1 MKKTPSLIDW
11 NLLKSAMEKAAGP
24 VADMAKQK
32 LVETAE
38 MAARAAD
45 MVDRLP
51 DEHAWALD
59 HVSTAHDDVSEV
71 HGFLR
76 GLEGGE
82 PIEVDIEPSGEM
94 QAGFE
99 GADGSGMQGSFDDEN
114 PNMSTSLEGQEGGR
128 MMPSFDPEA
137 RVAGSE
143 EEIRTAAK
151 KKKGAKKKKN
161 KPTDPELWSRAKAA
175 AKKKFDV
182 YPSAYANAYAVQW
195 YNKRGGGW
203 RKSGG
208 KKR

>member
-11 NLLKSAMEKAAGP
+11 NLLKSAMEKKAGP

-38 MAARAAD
+38 MAARAAHMAD
-45 MVDRLP
+45 KLP

-59 HVSTAHDDVSEV
+59 HVSTAHDDISEV

-76 GLEGGE
+76 SMEDGE
-82 PIEVDIEPSGEM
+82 PIEVDVEPSGEM
-94 QAGFE
+94 QAGFDD
-99 GADGSGMQGSFDDEN
+99 ADGSGMQGSFSDEN

-137 RVAGSE
+137 RVADSE
-143 EEIRTAAK
+143 AEVRTAA
-151 KKKGAKKKKN
+151 KKKGAKKKN
-161 KPTDPELWSRAKAA
+161 KPTNPKLWSRAKAA
-175 AKKKFDV
+175 AKNKFDV

-208 KKR
+208 NK

>member
-11 NLLKSAMEKAAGP
+11 NLLKAAMEKGAGP

-38 MAARAAD
+38 MAARGAE

-59 HVSTAHDDVSEV
+59 HVSTAHDDISEV

-76 GLEGGE
+76 SLEDGG
-82 PIEVDIEPSGEM
+82 PIEVDIEPGGQM
-94 QAGFE
+94 QTSFDGQ
-99 GADGSGMQGSFDDEN
+99 DGSAMQGSFDDEN

-137 RVAGSE
+137 RVAMSE
-143 EEIRTAAK
+143 DELRTAAK
-151 KKKGAKKKKN
+151 KKKKKKN
-161 KPTDPELWSRAKAA
+161 KPTNPELWSRAKAA

-208 KKR
+208 KK